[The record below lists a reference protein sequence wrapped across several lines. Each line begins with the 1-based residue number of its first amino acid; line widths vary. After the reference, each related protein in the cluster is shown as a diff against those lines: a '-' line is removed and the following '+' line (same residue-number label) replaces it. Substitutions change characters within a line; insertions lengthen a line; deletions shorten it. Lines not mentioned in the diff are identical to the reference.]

1 MLGEGWRTY
10 AGDENMPTKA
20 ADQDW
25 MKHTDTVA
33 VFSDDIRNNLKSGY
47 PNEGQPAFITGG
59 KRDVNTIFK
68 NLIAQP
74 TNFEADSPG
83 DVIQYIAAHDNLTL
97 FDIIAQSIK
106 KDPSKA
112 KNYAEIHRR
121 LRLGNLMVLTAQGT
135 PFIHSGQEYGR
146 TKQFRDPAYKTPV
159 AEDKVPNKS
168 HLLRDKDGNPFDYPY
183 FIHDSY
189 DSSDAINK
197 FDWTKATDG
206 KAYPENVKSRD
217 YMKGLIALRQS
228 TDAFRLKSLQD
239 IKDRVQLITVPGQ
252 NGVEKEDVVIGYQ
265 ITAPNGDIYAVFVN
279 ADEKAREFNLG
290 TAFAHL
296 RNAEVLADENQAGPV
311 GIANPKGLEW
321 TEKGLKLNALTATVL
336 RVSQGGAIVAPA
348 VEEKPEFD
356 LSSLKQEH
364 GQNNGQDNMSNRVD
378 KPEQQT
384 PAPQA
389 KPDSAKPDAK
399 VADTE
404 DKPSQ
409 ATTDSQAEK
418 PAQEAQASSVS
429 EAVRNESVDNSN
441 KENIPATPAKQAELP
456 NTGTKNDNKLLFAG
470 ISLLALL
477 GLGFLLKN
485 KKEN

>member
-1 MLGEGWRTY
+1 M
-10 AGDENMPTKA
+10 
-20 ADQDW
+20 
-25 MKHTDTVA
+25 
-33 VFSDDIRNNLKSGY
+33 
-47 PNEGQPAFITGG
+47 
-59 KRDVNTIFK
+59 
-68 NLIAQP
+68 
-74 TNFEADSPG
+74 
-83 DVIQYIAAHDNLTL
+83 
-97 FDIIAQSIK
+97 
-106 KDPSKA
+106 
-112 KNYAEIHRR
+112 
-121 LRLGNLMVLTAQGT
+121 
-135 PFIHSGQEYGR
+135 
-146 TKQFRDPAYKTPV
+146 
-159 AEDKVPNKS
+159 
-168 HLLRDKDGNPFDYPY
+168 LRDKDGNPFDYPY

-189 DSSDAINK
+189 DSSDAVNK

-228 TDAFRLKSLQD
+228 TDAFRLKSLKD
-239 IKDRVQLITVPGQ
+239 IKDRVHLITVPGQ

-348 VEEKPEFD
+348 MEEKPEFD

-364 GQNNGQDNMSNRVD
+364 GQNNGQDNMSNRVV

-384 PAPQA
+384 PAPQT
-389 KPDSAKPDAK
+389 KPDSTRPDEK
-399 VADTE
+399 VADAE

-409 ATTDSQAEK
+409 ATTDSQAEQ
-418 PAQEAQASSVS
+418 PAQEAQPASVS
-429 EAVRNESVDNSN
+429 EAIQNGSVENSS

-456 NTGTKNDNKLLFAG
+456 NTGTKNDHKLLFAG

>member
-1 MLGEGWRTY
+1 M
-10 AGDENMPTKA
+10 
-20 ADQDW
+20 
-25 MKHTDTVA
+25 
-33 VFSDDIRNNLKSGY
+33 
-47 PNEGQPAFITGG
+47 
-59 KRDVNTIFK
+59 
-68 NLIAQP
+68 
-74 TNFEADSPG
+74 
-83 DVIQYIAAHDNLTL
+83 TL

-112 KNYAEIHRR
+112 ENYTEIHRR

-159 AEDKVPNKS
+159 AENKVPNKS
-168 HLLRDKDGNPFDYPY
+168 HLLRDKNGNPFDYPY

-189 DSSDAINK
+189 DSSDAVNK
-197 FDWTKATDG
+197 FDWTKATDR

-228 TDAFRLKSLQD
+228 TDAFRLKSLKD
-239 IKDRVQLITVPGQ
+239 IKDRVHLITVPGQ

-336 RVSQGGAIVAPA
+336 RVSQSRPA
-348 VEEKPEFD
+348 MEDKPKSDLPNSRQEQEQGQGQEHSTSNIPNRVVKPE
-356 LSSLKQEH
+356 H
-364 GQNNGQDNMSNRVD
+364 QD
-378 KPEQQT
+378 
-384 PAPQA
+384 PAPQT
-389 KPDSAKPDAK
+389 KPDSAKPDEK
-399 VADTE
+399 VADAE

-409 ATTDSQAEK
+409 ATTDSQAEQ
-418 PAQEAQASSVS
+418 PAQEAQPASVS
-429 EAVRNESVDNSN
+429 EAIQNGSVENSS

-456 NTGTKNDNKLLFAG
+456 NTGTKNDHKLLFAG